1 MCTVQLLDR
10 CLKTSLVIEF
20 NHSLQFTV
28 SLCGISLCKLIRKQ
42 EEKNVSTIFISSIFL
57 KPNPMKNVLDNP
69 TFSVIEGNLAGE
81 LTTDK
86 KPEKNHLKYHKNNV
100 KIK

>member
-1 MCTVQLLDR
+1 
-10 CLKTSLVIEF
+10 
-20 NHSLQFTV
+20 
-28 SLCGISLCKLIRKQ
+28 
-42 EEKNVSTIFISSIFL
+42 
-57 KPNPMKNVLDNP
+57 MKNVLDNP

-86 KPEKNHLKYHKNNV
+86 KPEKNHLKYHKKKYV

>member
-1 MCTVQLLDR
+1 MCIL
-10 CLKTSLVIEF
+10 
-20 NHSLQFTV
+20 
-28 SLCGISLCKLIRKQ
+28 LCKLIRKQ

-57 KPNPMKNVLDNP
+57 KPNPMKNVISHKLDNP

-86 KPEKNHLKYHKNNV
+86 KPEKN
-100 KIK
+100 I

>member
-1 MCTVQLLDR
+1 
-10 CLKTSLVIEF
+10 
-20 NHSLQFTV
+20 
-28 SLCGISLCKLIRKQ
+28 
-42 EEKNVSTIFISSIFL
+42 
-57 KPNPMKNVLDNP
+57 MKNVISHKLDNP

-86 KPEKNHLKYHKNNV
+86 KPEKNHLKYHKKKYV